1 VATKKVPLSSAH
13 TPILIKP
20 FSIALLRQAIV
31 WALLLSILF
40 VAMRMI
46 GTMGGKLWLPLLP
59 LSFVLMMLIPWL
71 LLTAPAR
78 RQIGLARATSGA
90 WYGVAVIAGVAAA
103 SLCYVIGVMLFD
115 RSADYWFVSV
125 ANNYRS
131 TMNTAN
137 MDVLRLHLIFTIP
150 ALLFSPIG
158 EEIFFRGFLQKALQE
173 KFSVTTSTLSEAGLF
188 GVIHLCHHGLFLTA
202 TGIGIHP
209 VSGATWVALMFATA
223 LLFAWLRQRSGSL
236 YPAMLCHAAF
246 NATMNVWI
254 FSMLWK

>member
-1 VATKKVPLSSAH
+1 MESFTAH
-13 TPILIKP
+13 TPGLIKP
-20 FSIALLRQAIV
+20 FRIALLRQAIV
-31 WALLLSILF
+31 WALLLSMFF
-40 VAMRMI
+40 VAMRLL
-46 GTMGGKLWLPLLP
+46 GTMGGKLWQPLLP
-59 LSFVLMMLIPWL
+59 LGFVLMMLMPWL

-78 RQIGLARATSGA
+78 RQIGLAHATSA
-90 WYGVAVIAGVAAA
+90 TWYGVAVIAGVTAA

-115 RSADYWFVSV
+115 RGADNWFVSV

-131 TMNTAN
+131 TMNTAS

-158 EEIFFRGFLQKALQE
+158 EEIFFRGFLQQALEE
-173 KFSVTTSTLSEAGLF
+173 KFSATTSTLSEAGLF
-188 GVIHLCHHGLFLTA
+188 GVVHLCHHGLFLTA
-202 TGIGIHP
+202 AGIGIHP
-209 VSGATWVALMFATA
+209 VSGAIWVTLMFATA